1 MRTLSE
7 DLRRKI
13 IVTLRR
19 HDVVHAALFGSF
31 AKNRAGWKSDVDF
44 LVEFQGEKGLLDL
57 VALKLEL
64 EDTLERNVD
73 VVTYR
78 ALDCRIKDQVLE
90 EQVILL

>member
-7 DLRRKI
+7 DFRQKI

-31 AKNRAGWKSDVDF
+31 ARDKAERKSDVDL
-44 LVEFQGEKGLLDL
+44 LVQFRGEKGLLDL

-64 EDTLERNVD
+64 ETTLNRNVD

-78 ALDCRIKDQVLE
+78 ALDSRIRDQVLE
-90 EQVILL
+90 EQVVLL